1 MAGKKGT
8 KNNDPLSY
16 AVNFIS
22 YRPRSVKEVKDA
34 LRKKG
39 FHEEAQVETLS
50 KLSEWGLLNDAL
62 FAESWIHY
70 RTEALAKGRFGVRRE
85 LIEKGISPD
94 IIEQA
99 LAEYYP
105 AELEEEILEQILE
118 KERRRLSVKSD
129 IEKEKALQKLAGK
142 LQYKGFSQ
150 GAIYRGLQQLE
161 SLTIDT
167 AWE

>member
-1 MAGKKGT
+1 MAVSQNIIWSKG
-8 KNNDPLSY
+8 PVSY
-16 AVNFIS
+16 TH
-22 YRPRSVKEVKDA
+22 
-34 LRKKG
+34 L
-39 FHEEAQVETLS
+39 
-50 KLSEWGLLNDAL
+50 
-62 FAESWIHY
+62 
-70 RTEALAKGRFGVRRE
+70 FGVRRE

>member
-85 LIEKGISPD
+85 LI
-94 IIEQA
+94 
-99 LAEYYP
+99 
-105 AELEEEILEQILE
+105 
-118 KERRRLSVKSD
+118 
-129 IEKEKALQKLAGK
+129 
-142 LQYKGFSQ
+142 
-150 GAIYRGLQQLE
+150 
-161 SLTIDT
+161 
-167 AWE
+167 